1 MSGRFD
7 DKDINKWF
15 GRYIREYIRHLTGSN
30 KEYFIAIVDIERE
43 LAEEFIY
50 GNKERYEAAWF
61 ERRDYARAVA
71 LRNDRAVSRIVLF
84 SNDSVKMIDSLKD
97 FVEYPAIPEEKEVLW
112 QCLETAFSKKLD
124 DGIRKVLE
132 TVLESQQIS
141 VKDLLSYLGSCID
154 EDGLFSAI
162 EAVRNLYQ
170 LNIWTSEA
178 TDIKKITKTKL
189 RKMIRNSD
197 AQIVERKMMSGIAE
211 NKIPFSA
218 KTKGKIIRCL
228 SQNDLQEVFRIVSY
242 ETVEDIL
249 RGATRIKKTDSAQE
263 KTEEQKYDYSY
274 QYALQEHPEES
285 MEEVEDF
292 LLQEEN
298 ELLLDSAQKFQYPE
312 TEKLE
317 AAFQELQTEMGL
329 LALSEEKREA
339 LTLELDTLQH
349 SFFASLERGKKYT
362 PAYLCHYADTQ
373 KEFVGHYVRILGKCV
388 SDAGIAHMCVG
399 TKFLEKL
406 QNLFCNYKDGKYV
419 MPFYHPLAGL
429 YYICRQRSC
438 EEKRELLSARKSEF
452 REEAVNAWM
461 EKERMEFPIQYML
474 ADNELYQLD
483 YTCLSNWQA
492 DFRFTNVKGHTA
504 GSFINVR
511 LLNEDLLDYIER
523 QKFMPEVRVTIVDIN
538 DMSEIMSVIKKLR
551 KLAESDAYMLH
562 KVILNI
568 ISDREEELK
577 RQLQERMETDLDH
590 PQMLFRFARE
600 AYVQDGEYD
609 MERIIKDSDLLF
621 LADSSVLYQKPR
633 LQAWRD
639 GANWL
644 QIRFENL
651 GLEEL
656 LDHGLQG
663 ENHTLEIL
671 WDTMH
676 HMQLE
681 EEVKLSYWHTR
692 ELKQTLLAQIRRA
705 VKERCRLTAVIL
717 SSNPDLLQHLFHLQ
731 DFQVRKSMLSGKEML
746 IVNFHR
752 ESIQKPLNEEG
763 EAAVTVALKP
773 FLEEI
778 LGISELKSIQSET
791 GDLKEEPFLT
801 IRVAEERLVFQCEVY
816 VEDPGEDDGE
826 RSEHYQALVEDI
838 LAFTGNHMFRKKFVT
853 MLYESAE
860 NYPSALM
867 LDYLKRSE
875 ISMGQWEY
883 SEKLLSELEMSPK
896 RQQPLGVVE
905 VLAFQSAMDFLRR
918 YKRVDEYMANRFLSL
933 YRPEMLVKMLNANR
947 QLQFLDNG
955 TLDKIQKLYTKVEER
970 NE

>member
-7 DKDINKWF
+7 DKDIKKWF
-15 GRYIREYIRHLTGSN
+15 GRYIREYIRHLVGSN
-30 KEYFIAIVDIERE
+30 TEYFIAIVDIERE
-43 LAEEFIY
+43 LAEEFVCEK
-50 GNKERYEAAWF
+50 KEGYEAAWF
-61 ERRDYARAVA
+61 ERRDYAQAVA
-71 LRNDRAVSRIVLF
+71 LRNDPAVLRIVLF

-97 FVEYPAIPEEKEVLW
+97 FVEYSAIPEEKKILW
-112 QCLETAFSKKLD
+112 QCLETAFSRELD
-124 DGIRKVLE
+124 DGMRKVLE

-141 VKDLLSYLGSCID
+141 VKDLLLYLSSCIGK
-154 EDGLFSAI
+154 EGLFSAI

-170 LNIWTSEA
+170 LNIWTLEE

-197 AQIVERKMMSGIAE
+197 AQIVEKKLMSGIAE

-249 RGATRIKKTDSAQE
+249 RGATRTKKTDNAQE
-263 KTEEQKYDYSY
+263 KTEEQKYEYSY
-274 QYALQEHPEES
+274 QYALQEHPEGS

-292 LLQEEN
+292 LLQEEK
-298 ELLLDSAQKFQYPE
+298 ELLIDSVQKFQYPE
-312 TEKLE
+312 TEELE
-317 AAFQELQTEMGL
+317 TAFQELQTEMEL
-329 LALSEEKREA
+329 LALSEDKREV
-339 LTLELDTLQH
+339 LTLELDILQH
-349 SFFASLERGKKYT
+349 SFFASLERGKNYT
-362 PAYLCHYADTQ
+362 PAYLYHYADTQ

-406 QNLFCNYKDGKYV
+406 QNLFCYHKDGKYV

-438 EEKRELLSARKSEF
+438 EEKRELLSVRKSEF

-461 EKERMEFPIQYML
+461 DKECMEFPIQYML
-474 ADNELYQLD
+474 ADKELYQLD
-483 YTCLSNWQA
+483 YTGLSNWQG
-492 DFRFTNVKGHTA
+492 DFEFTNVKGHMA
-504 GSFINVR
+504 GSVINVR

-523 QKFMPEVRVTIVDIN
+523 QKFMPEIQVTIVDIN

-590 PQMLFRFARE
+590 PQILFRFAGE
-600 AYVQDGEYD
+600 AYIQDGEYD
-609 MERIIKDSDLLF
+609 MERIIENSDLLF

-633 LQAWRD
+633 LQAWR
-639 GANWL
+639 GEANWL
-644 QIRFENL
+644 QIHFEDL
-651 GLEEL
+651 KLEEL
-656 LDHGLQG
+656 LDCGLQG
-663 ENHTLEIL
+663 ENNTLEIL

-676 HMQLE
+676 HMLLE

-692 ELKQTLLAQIRRA
+692 ELKQTLLTQILQA
-705 VKERCRLTAVIL
+705 VEKCPRLTAVIL
-717 SSNPDLLQHLFHLQ
+717 SSNPDLLQNLFHLQ
-731 DFQVRKSMLSGKEML
+731 DFQVRKSMLSGQEML

-752 ESIQKPLNEEG
+752 ESIQRPLKEKG

-791 GDLKEEPFLT
+791 GEVKEEPYLT
-801 IRVAEERLVFQCEVY
+801 VRFAEEGLVFQCEVY

-826 RSEHYQALVEDI
+826 RSEHYKALVEDI
-838 LAFTGNHMFRKKFVT
+838 LAFTENPLFKKKFVT
-853 MLYESAE
+853 MLYESAG
-860 NYPSALM
+860 NYPSALL
-867 LDYLKRSE
+867 LDYLKRSQ

-883 SEKLLSELEMSPK
+883 LEKPLSELEK
-896 RQQPLGVVE
+896 QQKCREPLGVVE
-905 VLAFQSAMDFLRR
+905 VLAFQSMMDFLRR
-918 YKRVDEYMANRFLSL
+918 YKGVDAYMANRFLSL
-933 YRPEMLVKMLNANR
+933 YQPNLLVKAINANR
-947 QLQFLDNG
+947 QFQFLDNK
-955 TLDKIQKLYTKVEER
+955 TLDKMQKLYTKAEER

>member
-7 DKDINKWF
+7 DKDIQKWF
-15 GRYIREYIRHLTGSN
+15 GRYIREYIKRLVGSN
-30 KEYFIAIVDIERE
+30 AEYFIAIVDIERE
-43 LAEEFIY
+43 LAEEFMREK
-50 GNKERYEAAWF
+50 KEEYEAVWF
-61 ERRDYARAVA
+61 ERRDYSQAVA
-71 LRNDRAVSRIVLF
+71 LRNDRAVLRIVLF

-97 FVEYPAIPEEKEVLW
+97 FLEYPAIPEDKEVLW
-112 QCLETAFSKKLD
+112 QCLETAFSRELD

-132 TVLESQQIS
+132 TVLESQQVS
-141 VKDLLSYLGSCID
+141 VKDLLAYLSSCIS

-162 EAVRNLYQ
+162 EAVKNLYQ
-170 LNIWTSEA
+170 LNIWTSKE

-197 AQIVERKMMSGIAE
+197 ALVVERKVMSGIAE
-211 NKIPFSA
+211 
-218 KTKGKIIRCL
+218 GKVPLTPKDKRDVIRYL
-228 SQNDLQEVFRIVSY
+228 SQNNLQAVFEKISY
-242 ETVEDIL
+242 ERVENIF
-249 RGATRIKKTDSAQE
+249 RGATRTKKLDSAQE
-263 KTEEQKYDYSY
+263 KTEEQKYEYSY
-274 QYALQEHPEES
+274 QYALQEHPEGS

-312 TEKLE
+312 TEELE
-317 AAFQELQTEMGL
+317 TAFQKLQTEFGI
-329 LALSEEKREA
+329 LALSEDKRET
-339 LTLELDTLQH
+339 LTLDLNTLQQ
-349 SFFASLERGKKYT
+349 SFFTALEHGKKYT
-362 PAYLCHYADTQ
+362 PAYLYHYADTQ
-373 KEFVGHYVRILGKCV
+373 KEFVGQYVRILGKCV

-406 QNLFCNYKDGKYV
+406 QNLFCYYKDGKYV

-438 EEKRELLSARKSEF
+438 EEKRELLSVHKSEF
-452 REEAVNAWM
+452 REETVKAWM
-461 EKERMEFPIQYML
+461 SEERMEFPVQYML
-474 ADNELYQLD
+474 ADKELYQLD
-483 YTCLSNWQA
+483 YTGLSKWRG
-492 DFRFTNVKGHTA
+492 DFQFTNAKGHTA

-523 QKFMPEVRVTIVDIN
+523 QKFMPEIRVTIVDIN
-538 DMSEIMSVIKKLR
+538 DLSEIMSVIKRLR

-639 GANWL
+639 EANWL
-644 QIRFENL
+644 QVSFESLNL
-651 GLEEL
+651 KEL
-656 LDHGLQG
+656 LEYELQG
-663 ENHTLEIL
+663 EDRTLEIL

-681 EEVKLSYWHTR
+681 EEVKLSYWHMR
-692 ELKQTLLAQIRRA
+692 ELKQTLLTQIRQE
-705 VKERCRLTAVIL
+705 VEKDSRLTAVIL
-717 SSNPDLLQHLFHLQ
+717 SSNPDLLQNLFHLQ

-791 GDLKEEPFLT
+791 GDIKEEPYLT
-801 IRVAEERLVFQCEVY
+801 IRVAEKRLVFQCEVY
-816 VEDPGEDDGE
+816 VEDPGEDEGE
-826 RSEHYQALVEDI
+826 RSEHYRALAKDI
-838 LAFTGNHMFRKKFVT
+838 LAFTENPMFKRKFVT

-867 LDYLKRSE
+867 IDYLKRSE
-875 ISMGQWEY
+875 ISVKEWQY
-883 SEKLLSELEMSPK
+883 SEKSLLELEKSQK
-896 RQQPLGVVE
+896 RREPLGVVE
-905 VLAFQSAMDFLRR
+905 VLAFQSVMDFLRR
-918 YKRVDEYMANRFLSL
+918 YKGVDEYMANRFFSL
-933 YRPEMLVKMLNANR
+933 YQPEILVKVINANR
-947 QLQFLDNG
+947 QLHFLDTE
-955 TLDKIQKLYTKVEER
+955 TLEKIQKLYTKAEER